1 MEKAK
6 TTDVVDLIAMIVLIS
21 CWLALVGIFVF
32 SMISSAAGDS
42 PDILIDELQ
51 GSDERRA
58 GSAAEGDD
66 APPLVCAEAVGGHA
80 SADECADEL
89 EALRQA
95 ISDLQ
100 DEVDEFKRD
109 RE

>member
-6 TTDVVDLIAMIVLIS
+6 TNVGALIAAIMLILFL
-21 CWLALVGIFVF
+21 LALGGMLVF
-32 SMISSAAGDS
+32 SMISSVAGDS
-42 PDILIDELQ
+42 PDILIDGLP

-66 APPLVCAEAVGGHA
+66 APPLLCEEAVGGHI

-95 ISDLQ
+95 VGDLQ
-100 DEVDEFKRD
+100 DEVDEIRRD
-109 RE
+109 RK